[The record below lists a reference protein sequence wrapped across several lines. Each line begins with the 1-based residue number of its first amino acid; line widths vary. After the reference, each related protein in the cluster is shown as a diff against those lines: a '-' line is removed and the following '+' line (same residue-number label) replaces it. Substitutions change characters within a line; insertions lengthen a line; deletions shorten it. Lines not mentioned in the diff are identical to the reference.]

1 MVDSFD
7 VIHSFSFRVLSVL
20 NDVEVD
26 SIRPIARTS
35 FQNQNLYFFIFRY
48 FLQSL
53 IESQTL
59 SCAHSTIVEVKP
71 KYSDLSLLFKG
82 YFLESMAVWYLNWI
96 AFDLRYSSQQLSTE
110 MDGRWNLERKRCFLA
125 FQVSH
130 QSNPHCS
137 VNCLHTN
144 CFHFGHKNFSVFDVR
159 RNSDL
164 SLFAIAVSKTG
175 YFSVTDCESDLQS
188 GLSFSCQRLSDDILG
203 SF

>member
-1 MVDSFD
+1 
-7 VIHSFSFRVLSVL
+7 
-20 NDVEVD
+20 
-26 SIRPIARTS
+26 
-35 FQNQNLYFFIFRY
+35 
-48 FLQSL
+48 
-53 IESQTL
+53 
-59 SCAHSTIVEVKP
+59 
-71 KYSDLSLLFKG
+71 
-82 YFLESMAVWYLNWI
+82 
-96 AFDLRYSSQQLSTE
+96 

-144 CFHFGHKNFSVFDVR
+144 CCHFGHKNFSVFDVR

-188 GLSFSCQRLSDDILG
+188 GLSLSCQRLSDDILG
-203 SF
+203 SFWLPIDSPFGIIEFDGAMELSFDQRIVVVELLGFEGGISEVEQRLKNQSFSDWANRLIINLDFGLSRIESEVLSRPNVAGIHLLIGL